1 MSSHSTTF
9 LINILPFYLVFVSL
23 YYILYVYVLFHSEKI
38 VIQVGANINRSILG
52 KTERKKRS
60 RRNKNKFPVARRAG
74 LAFWRWLG
82 GGKQSYHVNQCLSIF
97 LSLSLSF
104 FLSSILYL
112 FCVLSKSFR
121 ERRKKGRTMAKKYL
135 LETANTPRNKRRKSI
150 TIS

>member
-1 MSSHSTTF
+1 MYFSIPKRSLSKLALTS
-9 LINILPFYLVFVSL
+9 IEVSW
-23 YYILYVYVLFHSEKI
+23 ERQK
-38 VIQVGANINRSILG
+38 
-52 KTERKKRS
+52 ERKEVVEIKI
-60 RRNKNKFPVARRAG
+60 NFPLHDALDWHFG
-74 LAFWRWLG
+74 DGWG

>member
-1 MSSHSTTF
+1 MYFSIPKRSLSKLALTS
-9 LINILPFYLVFVSL
+9 IEVSW
-23 YYILYVYVLFHSEKI
+23 ERQK
-38 VIQVGANINRSILG
+38 
-52 KTERKKRS
+52 ERKEVVEIKI
-60 RRNKNKFPVARRAG
+60 NFPLHDALDWHFGDV
-74 LAFWRWLG
+74 WG